1 MSFLQR
7 ALKLQSDIQNLPNED
22 IGFENLDNKEQ
33 HSVRIS
39 NLIKNETEQDS
50 IEIQER
56 VLQEFEGCGPLE
68 SLLQDNSITEIIVN
82 GVDQIW
88 YERDGRLEKHSDQF
102 ASQITFENT
111 IERICADAKVQFN
124 IERPF
129 CDGRYK
135 NFRVHLIS
143 SEITKTSHALTLRRQ
158 ATSPWTL
165 EKLLQSNWCDTGAM
179 ETLRSWLSSHK
190 NFLVIGETGC
200 GKTSVL
206 NSCLQELNANERVV
220 VIEDTSEITIPNSVS
235 TKLLSRQDCNGLLPE
250 VSLTDLVKQ
259 SLRMRPDRLIVGEV
273 RGGEAK
279 DLLLALS
286 TGHRGSMGTMHA
298 SNAHQAL
305 LRLEMLV
312 QLGAPHWGLNTIRR
326 LLSLSLDGIIV
337 VGRNI
342 HNQRKLK
349 SLHQISCLEETGF
362 LLDCVYESTDQF
374 H

>member
-7 ALKLQSDIQNLPNED
+7 ALKLQSEIQNLPSQD
-22 IGFENLDNKEQ
+22 IGFENLEAKEQ

-39 NLIKNETEQDS
+39 HIIQAEVEADS
-50 IEIQER
+50 AEIQHR
-56 VLQEFEGCGPLE
+56 VLQEFEGFGPLE
-68 SLLQDNSITEIIVN
+68 SLLCDNLVTEIIVN
-82 GVDQIW
+82 GPEHIW
-88 YERDGRLEKHSDQF
+88 FERHGKLERHEDHF
-102 ASQITFENT
+102 ASQITYENI
-111 IERICADAKVQFN
+111 IEKICNEAKIQFN

-129 CDGRYK
+129 CDGRFR
-135 NFRVHLIS
+135 NFRIHLLS
-143 SEITKTSHALTLRRQ
+143 SEITKNFHSLTIRRQ
-158 ATSPWTL
+158 ASSPWTL
-165 EKLLQSNWCDTGAM
+165 EKLLKSQWCDEAAM
-179 ETLRSWLSSHK
+179 QIIRNWLTENK

-206 NSCLQELNANERVV
+206 NACLQALKDNERVV
-220 VIEDTSEITIPNSVS
+220 IIEDTAEINSPNTAS

-259 SLRMRPDRLIVGEV
+259 SLRMRPDRLVVGEV

-286 TGHRGSMGTMHA
+286 TGHKGSMGTMHA
-298 SNAHQAL
+298 NNAQQAL

-337 VGRNI
+337 VGKN
-342 HNQRKLK
+342 HSHQRRLK
-349 SLHQISCLEETGF
+349 SIHQLSCLEETGF
-362 LLDCVYESTDQF
+362 LLDLVYESNENF